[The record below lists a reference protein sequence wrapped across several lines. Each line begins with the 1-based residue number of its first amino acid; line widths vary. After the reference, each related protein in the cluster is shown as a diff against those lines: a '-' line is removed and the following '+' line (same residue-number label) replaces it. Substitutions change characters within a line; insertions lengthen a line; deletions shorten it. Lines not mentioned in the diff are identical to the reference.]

1 MSITYI
7 VVLGFEAIAAL
18 FLSIFLLKESGS
30 SAKLIGVGLVLAG
43 IALLR
48 TGNA

>member
-7 VVLGFEAIAAL
+7 VVLGAIAAL
-18 FLSIFLLKESGS
+18 SLSIFLLKESGS
-30 SAKLIGVGLVLAG
+30 FAKLIGVGLVLAG